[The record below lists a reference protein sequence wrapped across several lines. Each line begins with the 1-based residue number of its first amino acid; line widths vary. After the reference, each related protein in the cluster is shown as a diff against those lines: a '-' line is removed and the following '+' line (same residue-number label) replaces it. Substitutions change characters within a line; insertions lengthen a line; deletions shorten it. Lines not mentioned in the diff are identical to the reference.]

1 MENESSSQSNIF
13 KILIILTVIIGACLV
28 IGIFWWQSK
37 EFGTKATGHIKNM
50 QNTVQK
56 ASDLQKQINQQIKE
70 QEKILKNLE

>member
-1 MENESSSQSNIF
+1 METKPSSQSNIF
-13 KILIILTVIIGACLV
+13 KILIILAVIIGACFV

-37 EFGTKATGHIKNM
+37 EFGTKAIGHIKNM

-70 QEKILKNLE
+70 QEKNFKNLE

>member
-1 MENESSSQSNIF
+1 METKPSSRPGIVW
-13 KILIILTVIIGACLV
+13 ILIIAGVLISISVLIGL
-28 IGIFWWQSK
+28 FWWQSK

-70 QEKILKNLE
+70 QEKIFKNLE